1 MHLDLL
7 LQGGTIISDSG
18 RFEGS
23 IGIANGKVVGEFA
36 PGSEPA
42 ASEIVDCRGKL
53 ILPGLIDMH
62 CHHREGSEKAL
73 NTRKPSKPR
82 RALRQPVV

>member
-18 RFEGS
+18 RFQGS
-23 IGIANGKVVGEFA
+23 IGIANGKVAGEFA

-42 ASEIVDCRGKL
+42 ASEIIDCRGKL
-53 ILPGLIDMH
+53 ILPEMVNVAD
-62 CHHREGSEKAL
+62 RDTAA
-73 NTRKPSKPR
+73 T
-82 RALRQPVV
+82 QQ